1 MRVWEAISRF
11 AEVVAVVEGFLTP
24 GWGFESLRGSCMV
37 VEGGFGESV
46 IEDGES

>member
-1 MRVWEAISRF
+1 VRVWEAISRF
-11 AEVVAVVEGFLTP
+11 AEVEGFLTP

-46 IEDGES
+46 IEEGGES